1 MKESETK
8 IPNLILDYPTKWVD
22 YELLDSGDGMKLERY
37 GQYILSRPEAEA
49 IWSPKLS
56 SQKWNMADLVFE
68 PGSEEHGGH
77 WLQNKKMPESWKIS
91 YGNLKFVVKTSA
103 SRHVGLFPEQASQ
116 WDWIQDVVRNSR
128 RQLKILNLFGYTGA
142 ATLAAASAGAQV
154 THIDASKKSIAW
166 ARENQTLSGLDEKSV
181 RWIVED
187 ALKFVRREEKRQSFY
202 DGIILDPP
210 KFGRGPKGEVWE
222 FYKLIPNLLGA
233 CKNILSKKPELF
245 LMTTYSVKASPLTL
259 AYAVEEMLGEDS
271 GLLEAGEVG
280 LLEKSADRLLSTA
293 VFVRW
298 SAN

>member
-1 MKESETK
+1 M
-8 IPNLILDYPTKWVD
+8 
-22 YELLDSGDGMKLERY
+22 
-37 GQYILSRPEAEA
+37 
-49 IWSPKLS
+49 
-56 SQKWNMADLVFE
+56 
-68 PGSEEHGGH
+68 
-77 WLQNKKMPESWKIS
+77 
-91 YGNLKFVVKTSA
+91 VKTSA